1 MIRHEYAILPFEIGR
16 EGSEHTHKQAQKM
29 GWSRSDTLGTI
40 NYLAYH
46 FPDPIQLPDGTD
58 YHVDLVFID
67 TSACFLLHNIEPQ
80 PTQSEYDM
88 AKNILIERNRLNNH
102 LLSNEGNPFLAELL
116 ENLGVGN
123 WRQTK
128 ASYVFNFYI
137 LEMDGSPTEKA
148 DKALKIISD
157 RSTVGINDKMTA
169 REINQL
175 DFDSM
180 ELTRLQNLSDID
192 PNPHTTIYATW
203 SAVVA
208 GTWGDKENAN
218 ITKQML
224 VEMELRLQSVWNH
237 SNQLN
242 KSAITLLDD
251 EGTDFDQDGHLI
263 TATRFLQTY
272 KQRTSPS
279 PTSSTR
285 EVNVLN
291 QLVATSR
298 LDKEIGDLESSLP
311 VIERTVERKRELRQ
325 QEHNYRRE
333 LGQDWITVLLVLLAA
348 IGSTQVI
355 SNLSMLEGWAQR
367 WWEPVAWI
375 VMGRSSYRWTVRR
388 TKQGRRK

>member
-16 EGSEHTHKQAQKM
+16 EGSEHAHKQAQKM
-29 GWSRSDTLGTI
+29 GWSRSDTPGI
-40 NYLAYH
+40 AIYLAYRR
-46 FPDPIQLPDGTD
+46 PDPIQLPDETE
-58 YHVDLVFID
+58 YHVDLVFVD

-102 LLSNEGNPFLAELL
+102 LLSNEGNPFLAEVL

-137 LEMDGSPTEKA
+137 LEMDGSPTEKT

-192 PNPHTTIYATW
+192 PNPHTTIYTTW
-203 SAVVA
+203 SAVAA
-208 GTWGDKENAN
+208 GTWGDKENTN
-218 ITKQML
+218 VTKRML
-224 VEMELRLQSVWNH
+224 VEMELGLQSVWNH
-237 SNQLN
+237 SNQL
-242 KSAITLLDD
+242 KISAATFLDN
-251 EGTDFDQDGHLI
+251 EETDFDQDGLLN

-279 PTSSTR
+279 STSSTR
-285 EVNVLN
+285 EVDVLN
-291 QLVATSR
+291 QLVDTSR
-298 LDKEIGDLESSLP
+298 LNEEIRALKSSLLT
-311 VIERTVERKRELRQ
+311 IERKVERKRQDLRQ

-333 LGQDWITVLLVLLAA
+333 LGQDWITVVLVLLAT
-348 IGSTQVI
+348 IGATQAFI
-355 SNLSMLEGWAQR
+355 EQR
-367 WWEPVAWI
+367 WWEPVIWI
-375 VMGRSSYRWTVRR
+375 FVACLSYWLTVRR
-388 TKQGRRK
+388 TKQKYRK